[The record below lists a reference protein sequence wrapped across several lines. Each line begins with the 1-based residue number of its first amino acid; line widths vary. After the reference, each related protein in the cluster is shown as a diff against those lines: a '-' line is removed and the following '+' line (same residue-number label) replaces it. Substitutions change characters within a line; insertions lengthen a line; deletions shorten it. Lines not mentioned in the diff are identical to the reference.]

1 MVINFVLKKILVV
14 AVAHKSQGKYVRA
27 CFEKKNCPIYIDTP
41 EYLYHQV
48 LLEVGKRQHRL
59 RLLPRTPDQQY
70 LLPSHFSF
78 SVQRYSDTPSHV
90 SLEDPT
96 AGNERKF
103 KILIDFKWMSDDR
116 GIGIMLG
123 RF

>member
-1 MVINFVLKKILVV
+1 M
-14 AVAHKSQGKYVRA
+14 RA
-27 CFEKKNCPIYIDTP
+27 RFEKKSFCPIYIDTP
-41 EYLYHQV
+41 EYVYHRV

-59 RLLPRTPDQQY
+59 LLLPRTPDQQY
-70 LLPSHFSF
+70 LLSSHFSF
-78 SVQRYSDTPSHV
+78 SVQRSSDTPSHV

-96 AGNERKF
+96 AENERKF

-116 GIGIMLG
+116 GIGIVLG